1 MRQLI
6 SITAIVSIF
15 VMSAASKGG
24 GGDDVRPGMEPMPVF
39 RADTTRLEHMPVLR
53 PDMSKIEPMPVLRPP
68 SR

>member
-6 SITAIVSIF
+6 SIPAFLSIV
-15 VMSAASKGG
+15 VVSAASNGS
-24 GGDDVRPGMEPMPVF
+24 GDDVRPGMDPMPVV

-53 PDMSKIEPMPVLRPP
+53 TDMSKIEPMPVLRPR